1 MEQCWHNIAGQ
12 CYADNTLPLF
22 RERALLA
29 KNNRK
34 LEKKYKE
41 SVLQVE
47 EERRHA
53 DQYKEQVG

>member
-1 MEQCWHNIAGQ
+1 MLIFDQCV
-12 CYADNTLPLF
+12 DNTFLF
-22 RERALLA
+22 LIRERAQLA

-34 LEKKYKE
+34 LDKKYKE

-53 DQYKEQVG
+53 DQYKEQVS